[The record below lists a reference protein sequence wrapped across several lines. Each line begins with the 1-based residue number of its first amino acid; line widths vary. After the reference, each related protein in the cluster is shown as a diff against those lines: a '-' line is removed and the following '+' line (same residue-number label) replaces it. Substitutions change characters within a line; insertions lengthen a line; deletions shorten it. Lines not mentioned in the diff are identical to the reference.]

1 MQTLLVLLGPTG
13 VGKTTLSLRL
23 ANRFQ
28 APILSS
34 DSRQFYRE
42 LKIGTAT
49 PSDDQLKQAQHFF
62 IGTHS
67 ILDTYNAGQYEI
79 DVIRLLPTLF
89 ETTDFVLLAGGSM
102 LYIDAVCQGID
113 DLPTIDVEIRNYV
126 QQLFQQDGLQ
136 AIRNLLRQ
144 LDPDYYGQVDLMN
157 AKRIMH
163 ALEVCLI
170 TNQPYSSL
178 RTQTTKLRPFRI
190 LKIGLTL
197 PREELYQRINLRVD
211 EMIEQGLEAEAR
223 SLYPF
228 KHLNPLNTVGY
239 KEFFDYFDGLYS
251 YDVAIDKIK
260 QHSRNYAKKQLSWFN
275 RDDSVQ
281 WFQPNEEEAII
292 AYIEKTTHAEHV
304 AQKKEITSP
313 LNEI

>member
-211 EMIEQGLEAEAR
+211 EMIEQGLETEAR

>member
-67 ILDTYNAGQYEI
+67 IFDTYNAGQYEI

-126 QQLFQQDGLQ
+126 QQLFQQNGLQ

-163 ALEVCLI
+163 ALEVCLM

-178 RTQTTKLRPFRI
+178 RTQTTKLRPFNI

-211 EMIEQGLEAEAR
+211 EMIEQGLEDEAR

-239 KEFFDYFDGLYS
+239 KEFFDYFDGLCS

-275 RDDSVQ
+275 RDASIQ

-292 AYIEKTTHAEHV
+292 AYIEANNTR
-304 AQKKEITSP
+304 
-313 LNEI
+313 

>member
-1 MQTLLVLLGPTG
+1 MVAATSYSPFSMHTLFVLLGPTG
-13 VGKTTLSLRL
+13 VGKTDLSLRL
-23 ANRFQ
+23 AKRFH

-49 PSDDQLKQAQHFF
+49 PSDAQLQQAQHFF

-67 ILDTYNAGQYEI
+67 IFDNYNAGQYEM

-89 ETTDFVLLAGGSM
+89 EKTDFVLLVGGSM

-113 DLPTIDVEIRNYV
+113 DLPTIDGEIRHHV
-126 QQLFQQDGLQ
+126 QQINQEEGLQ
-136 AIRNLLRQ
+136 ALRSLLKK
-144 LDPDYYGQVDLMN
+144 LDPDYYAQVDLMN
-157 AKRIMH
+157 AQRIMH
-163 ALEVCLI
+163 AIEVCLM

-178 RTQTTKLRPFRI
+178 RTQTTKTRPFRI
-190 LKIGLTL
+190 LKIGLNL
-197 PREELYQRINLRVD
+197 PREELYQRINSRVD
-211 EMIEQGLEAEAR
+211 AMMTEGLEAEAR
-223 SLYPF
+223 SLHLY

-239 KEFFDYFDGLYS
+239 KELFEYFDGHCS

-275 RDDSVQ
+275 RDDSIR
-281 WFQPNEEEAII
+281 WFQPNDEQGIV
-292 AYIEKTTHAEHV
+292 AYIERPCNQSHE
-304 AQKKEITSP
+304 
-313 LNEI
+313 

>member
-144 LDPDYYGQVDLMN
+144 LDPDYYGQIDLMN

-163 ALEVCLI
+163 ALEVCLM

>member
-1 MQTLLVLLGPTG
+1 MHTLLVLLGPTG

-23 ANRFQ
+23 ANRFH

-49 PSDDQLKQAQHFF
+49 PSDEQLEQAPHFF

-67 ILDTYNAGQYEI
+67 VLDNYNAGQYEL
-79 DVIRLLPTLF
+79 DVIRMLPTLF
-89 ETTDFVLLAGGSM
+89 ETTDFVLLVGGSM
-102 LYIDAVCQGID
+102 LYIDAVCEGID
-113 DLPTIDVEIRNYV
+113 DLPTIDAETRTHV
-126 QQLFQQDGLQ
+126 QQLFQQNGLQ
-136 AIRNLLRQ
+136 AIRTLLKT
-144 LDPDYYGQVDLMN
+144 LDPDYYAQVDLMN
-157 AKRIMH
+157 AQRIMH
-163 ALEVCLI
+163 AVEICLM

-178 RTQTTKLRPFRI
+178 RTKTTKERPFRI
-190 LKIGLTL
+190 LKIGLNL

-211 EMIEQGLEAEAR
+211 DMIAQGLEEEAR

-239 KEFFDYFDGLYS
+239 KEFFDYFDGLCT

-260 QHSRNYAKKQLSWFN
+260 QHSRNYAKKQLSWFK
-275 RDDSVQ
+275 RDSSIH
-281 WFQPNEEEAII
+281 WFQPQEEDAII
-292 AYIEKTTHAEHV
+292 AYIEQNNHHTK
-304 AQKKEITSP
+304 S
-313 LNEI
+313 L